1 MHSKNILSTFVTF
14 SYLVSPILCQDRP
27 NDTSICDYY
36 TEALLKEN
44 SAENQYALLVKLV
57 NTVVIGNYTQP
68 NKGVAVPGILT
79 PGTVN
84 GTDVDLL
91 PYFNGGLAS
100 SNRGGDAGVAINF
113 LDGGGAVPLKMDKP
127 ATSESAVQ

>member
-1 MHSKNILSTFVTF
+1 MHAKTFLPSFFTLSLFIP
-14 SYLVSPILCQDRP
+14 PIFCQYRP
-27 NDTSICDYY
+27 TNTSICDYY

-44 SAENQYALLVKLV
+44 NADNQYALIVKLV

-68 NKGVAVPGILT
+68 NKGVAVSGILS

-84 GTDVDLL
+84 GTNVALL

-100 SNRGGDAGVAINF
+100 SNRGGNTGVAINF
-113 LDGGGAVPLKMDKP
+113 LDGGAAAPLKMDKP
-127 ATSESAVQ
+127 ASSEDTAQ